1 MSKLTMETN
10 KYGQVRVR
18 VETTVLSRPFTYMAP
33 KNTGLSGQIDQAI
46 AAIVD
51 KINETD
57 DVIPEGTSPEKK
69 IVNDEGLFTAVQ
81 QMAQETKDDLEARK
95 FKVIA
100 KALCELKA
108 TLDGVVEAVTSEN
121 IGTRTADSLDVQELL
136 IGGTVFDPS
145 ELNNTKSL
153 SVPNS
158 DIRKSISKSSDELEA
173 TEETETETK
182 EVFEKTSADKN
193 EK

>member
-1 MSKLTMETN
+1 MAFRKIINDGEGGQ
-10 KYGQVRVR
+10 KYVTEQEEELVFDQVPTEGSFNPV
-18 VETTVLSRPFTYMAP
+18 TSDGIF
-33 KNTGLSGQIDQAI
+33 
-46 AAIVD
+46 AAI
-51 KINETD
+51 
-57 DVIPEGTSPEKK
+57 
-69 IVNDEGLFTAVQ
+69 Q
-81 QMAQETKDDLEARK
+81 QMAQETEEAK

-153 SVPNS
+153 SVPKS
-158 DIRKSISKSSDELEA
+158 DLRKSISKSSDELEA
-173 TEETETETK
+173 TEETETETETK
-182 EVFEKTSADKN
+182 EVFEKTSFDKN

>member
-1 MSKLTMETN
+1 MSNRKRRIFFTN
-10 KYGQVRVR
+10 EGAYGIDNEP
-18 VETTVLSRPFTYMAP
+18 VEGSEESLVT
-33 KNTGLSGQIDQAI
+33 SGGIF
-46 AAIVD
+46 AAIQ
-51 KINETD
+51 KM
-57 DVIPEGTSPEKK
+57 S
-69 IVNDEGLFTAVQ
+69 
-81 QMAQETKDDLEARK
+81 QETEEDLEARK

-121 IGTRTADSLDVQELL
+121 IGTRTADSLDVQELR

-158 DIRKSISKSSDELEA
+158 NIRKSISESSDELEA

-182 EVFEKTSADKN
+182 EVFEKTSFDKN

>member
-1 MSKLTMETN
+1 MAFRKIINDGEGGQ
-10 KYGQVRVR
+10 KYVTEQEEELVFDQVPTKGSFNPV
-18 VETTVLSRPFTYMAP
+18 TSDGIF
-33 KNTGLSGQIDQAI
+33 
-46 AAIVD
+46 AAI
-51 KINETD
+51 K
-57 DVIPEGTSPEKK
+57 
-69 IVNDEGLFTAVQ
+69 
-81 QMAQETKDDLEARK
+81 QMAQETEEDLEARK

-121 IGTRTADSLDVQELL
+121 IGTRIADSLDVQELL

-145 ELNNTKSL
+145 ELNNTKSV
-153 SVPNS
+153 SVTNS
-158 DIRKSISKSSDELEA
+158 DIRKSISESSDELEA

-182 EVFEKTSADKN
+182 EVFGKTSADKN

>member
-1 MSKLTMETN
+1 MSNRKRRIFFTN
-10 KYGQVRVR
+10 EGAYGIDNKP
-18 VETTVLSRPFTYMAP
+18 VEGAEESLVT
-33 KNTGLSGQIDQAI
+33 SGGIF
-46 AAIVD
+46 AAI
-51 KINETD
+51 
-57 DVIPEGTSPEKK
+57 
-69 IVNDEGLFTAVQ
+69 Q
-81 QMAQETKDDLEARK
+81 QMAQETEEATKQAVNEDLEARK

-108 TLDGVVEAVTSEN
+108 TLDVVVEAVTSEN

-153 SVPNS
+153 SLSVPNS
-158 DIRKSISKSSDELEA
+158 DIRKSISESSDELEV

-182 EVFEKTSADKN
+182 EVFGKTSADKN

>member
-1 MSKLTMETN
+1 MAFRKIINDGEGGQ
-10 KYGQVRVR
+10 KYVTEQEEELVFDQVATKGSFNPV
-18 VETTVLSRPFTYMAP
+18 TSDGIF
-33 KNTGLSGQIDQAI
+33 
-46 AAIVD
+46 AAI
-51 KINETD
+51 
-57 DVIPEGTSPEKK
+57 
-69 IVNDEGLFTAVQ
+69 Q
-81 QMAQETKDDLEARK
+81 QMAHETEDRK

-121 IGTRTADSLDVQELL
+121 IGTRTADSLDVQELR

-145 ELNNTKSL
+145 ELNNTKSV

-158 DIRKSISKSSDELEA
+158 YIRKSISKSSDELEA

>member
-1 MSKLTMETN
+1 
-10 KYGQVRVR
+10 
-18 VETTVLSRPFTYMAP
+18 
-33 KNTGLSGQIDQAI
+33 
-46 AAIVD
+46 
-51 KINETD
+51 
-57 DVIPEGTSPEKK
+57 
-69 IVNDEGLFTAVQ
+69 
-81 QMAQETKDDLEARK
+81 MAQETEARK

-145 ELNNTKSL
+145 ELNNTKSV
-153 SVPNS
+153 SVTNS
-158 DIRKSISKSSDELEA
+158 DIRKSISELSDELEA
-173 TEETETETK
+173 TEETETETN
-182 EVFEKTSADKN
+182 EVFGKTSADKN

>member
-1 MSKLTMETN
+1 MSNRKRRIFFTN
-10 KYGQVRVR
+10 EGAYGIDNEP
-18 VETTVLSRPFTYMAP
+18 VEGAEESLAT
-33 KNTGLSGQIDQAI
+33 SGGIF
-46 AAIVD
+46 AAI
-51 KINETD
+51 
-57 DVIPEGTSPEKK
+57 
-69 IVNDEGLFTAVQ
+69 Q
-81 QMAQETKDDLEARK
+81 QMAQETEEATQQAVNEDLEARK

-121 IGTRTADSLDVQELL
+121 IGTRIADSLDVQELI

-158 DIRKSISKSSDELEA
+158 DIRKSISEPSDELEA

-182 EVFEKTSADKN
+182 EVFGKTSADKN

>member
-1 MSKLTMETN
+1 MSKLTVETD
-10 KYGQVRVR
+10 KYGLVRVK
-18 VETTVLSRPFTYMAP
+18 VETTKSGTPVTYRAP
-33 KNTGLSGQIDQAI
+33 ANTGLSGQNDQAI
-46 AAIVD
+46 AAIVE

-57 DVIPEGTSPEKK
+57 DLIPQDTSSENPLVNEK
-69 IVNDEGLFTAVQ
+69 AVR
-81 QMAQETKDDLEARK
+81 ELILNTKQAITEDLEARK

-145 ELNNTKSL
+145 ELNNTKSV
-153 SVPNS
+153 SVINS
-158 DIRKSISKSSDELEA
+158 DIRKSISELSDELEA
-173 TEETETETK
+173 TEETETETN
-182 EVFEKTSADKN
+182 EVFGKTSADKN

>member
-10 KYGQVRVR
+10 KYGQVRVK
-18 VETTVLSRPFTYMAP
+18 VETTKSGQPFTYRAP
-33 KNTGLSGQIDQAI
+33 ENTSLSGQDDQAI
-46 AAIVD
+46 TAIVN
-51 KINETD
+51 KINEMD
-57 DVIPEGTSPEKK
+57 DLIPQGTSMENKL
-69 IVNDEGLFTAVQ
+69 VNEEGLFTAVQ
-81 QMAQETKDDLEARK
+81 QMAHDTKDDLEARK

-145 ELNNTKSL
+145 EINNTKSL

-158 DIRKSISKSSDELEA
+158 DLRKSISELSDEPEA

-182 EVFEKTSADKN
+182 EVFGKTSADKN

>member
-1 MSKLTMETN
+1 MAFRKIINDSEGGQ
-10 KYGQVRVR
+10 KYVTEQEEELVFDQVPTEGSFNPV
-18 VETTVLSRPFTYMAP
+18 TSDGIF
-33 KNTGLSGQIDQAI
+33 
-46 AAIVD
+46 AAI
-51 KINETD
+51 
-57 DVIPEGTSPEKK
+57 
-69 IVNDEGLFTAVQ
+69 Q
-81 QMAQETKDDLEARK
+81 QMAQETEEATKQAVNEDLEARK

-158 DIRKSISKSSDELEA
+158 DSISELSDELEA

-182 EVFEKTSADKN
+182 EVFGKTSADKN

>member
-1 MSKLTMETN
+1 MAFRKIINDGEGGQ
-10 KYGQVRVR
+10 KYVTEQEEELVFDQVPTEGSFNPV
-18 VETTVLSRPFTYMAP
+18 TSDGIF
-33 KNTGLSGQIDQAI
+33 
-46 AAIVD
+46 AAI
-51 KINETD
+51 
-57 DVIPEGTSPEKK
+57 
-69 IVNDEGLFTAVQ
+69 Q
-81 QMAQETKDDLEARK
+81 QMAQETEEATQQAVNEDLEARK

-121 IGTRTADSLDVQELL
+121 IGTRTADSLDVQELR

-158 DIRKSISKSSDELEA
+158 NIRKSISESSDELEA
-173 TEETETETK
+173 TEETGTETK
-182 EVFEKTSADKN
+182 EVFEKTSFDKN

>member
-1 MSKLTMETN
+1 MAFRKIINDGEGGQ
-10 KYGQVRVR
+10 KYVTEQEEELVFDQVPTEGSFNPV
-18 VETTVLSRPFTYMAP
+18 TSDGIF
-33 KNTGLSGQIDQAI
+33 
-46 AAIVD
+46 AAI
-51 KINETD
+51 
-57 DVIPEGTSPEKK
+57 
-69 IVNDEGLFTAVQ
+69 Q
-81 QMAQETKDDLEARK
+81 QMAQETEEAVNEDLEARK

-145 ELNNTKSL
+145 ELNNTKSV
-153 SVPNS
+153 SVTNS
-158 DIRKSISKSSDELEA
+158 DIRKSISESSDELEA

-182 EVFEKTSADKN
+182 EVFGKTSADKN

>member
-1 MSKLTMETN
+1 MSNRKRRIFFTN
-10 KYGQVRVR
+10 EGAYGIDNEP
-18 VETTVLSRPFTYMAP
+18 VEGSEESLVT
-33 KNTGLSGQIDQAI
+33 SGGIF
-46 AAIVD
+46 AAI
-51 KINETD
+51 
-57 DVIPEGTSPEKK
+57 
-69 IVNDEGLFTAVQ
+69 Q
-81 QMAQETKDDLEARK
+81 QMAQETEDRK

-121 IGTRTADSLDVQELL
+121 IGTRTADSLDVQELR

-145 ELNNTKSL
+145 ELNNTKSV

-158 DIRKSISKSSDELEA
+158 YIRKSISKSSDELEA

-182 EVFEKTSADKN
+182 EVFGKTSADKN